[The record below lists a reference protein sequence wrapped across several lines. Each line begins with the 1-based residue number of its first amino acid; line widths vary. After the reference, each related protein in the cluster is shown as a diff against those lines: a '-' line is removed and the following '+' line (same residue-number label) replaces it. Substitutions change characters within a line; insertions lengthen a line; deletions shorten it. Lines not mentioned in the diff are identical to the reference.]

1 MGILTLLALGLLG
14 VEPEAPKGHLV
25 IVGGGAAAEEIRRQ
39 TLELAGGPEARVV
52 IIRHASGDPQAGERA
67 RQKWQDADAKHITV
81 LELDDPAKAVA
92 EVQAADLIFFL
103 GGSQTKLMNAL
114 ANTGVPDAI
123 RVRFREGAVIS
134 GTSAGAAVMS
144 RVMIVGQDRRTL
156 SPRIA
161 EGLGL
166 WPEVIVDQHFLRR
179 NREGRLRNA
188 VLGRPDLI
196 GVGIDEATAVMV
208 SGRVFQ
214 VIGASSVV
222 VMDARSKTGA
232 VAVGTVPNPAE
243 GAPLAESPNV
253 QMHLLKAGM
262 KYDLD
267 KGILSN

>member
-103 GGSQTKLMNAL
+103 GGSQSKLMNAL

-123 RVRFREGAVIS
+123 RDPIPRGGGHLRHQRRGRRDVPRDDR
-134 GTSAGAAVMS
+134 
-144 RVMIVGQDRRTL
+144 RQDRRTL

-222 VMDARSKTGA
+222 VMDARSKAGA
-232 VAVGTVPNPAE
+232 VAIGTGQNPAQ
-243 GAPLAESPNV
+243 GAPLVESPNV